1 MNAFVIAGTAS
12 GVGKTTVALG
22 IIAALRSRG
31 LTVQPFKCGPDFID
45 GGHLGVAASRTA
57 RNLDTWML
65 DAEANREIFSRASA
79 SCDVAVVEGM
89 MGLFDGVTGSSEEGS
104 TAEIAKLLGLPV
116 ILVVD
121 AGNSTRSIAA
131 VIRGFETFDS
141 GLRFAGIVLNR
152 VVGDAHFRMLESA
165 IRQSSLAP
173 VLGWLPVEAD
183 TAIPERHLGLHT
195 AAEGIGASLSTLTRL
210 GSHLDLEQLLNATVY
225 NQRLATAPIR
235 SAEPK
240 YKGIRVGV
248 ARDRAFSFYYE
259 DNLYLLRENGAVIV
273 DFSPIKDSV
282 LPENLHA
289 LYFGGGYPELYAA
302 ELSRSGSLLQ
312 DIRDFANA
320 NKPIYAEC
328 GGLMYLA
335 EQLTTIEGQS
345 YPMAGILP
353 VAIEMTNSLVHF
365 GYADVEFA
373 RDCLLGKKGT
383 HVRGHS
389 FHCSRIVA
397 HDSLRCVYRV
407 HYSLSGR
414 GEKEGFVRGRVL
426 GTYIHLHFRSNPSLV
441 SSFLQQAG
449 SAPTGSAGLLWRCN
463 EHEN

>member
-1 MNAFVIAGTAS
+1 MNALVVAGTAS
-12 GVGKTTVALG
+12 GAGKTTVAIA

-45 GGHLGVAASRTA
+45 GGHLAFAASRPV

-79 SCDVAVVEGM
+79 GCDVAVVEGM
-89 MGLFDGVTGSSEEGS
+89 MGLFDGATGSSEEGS
-104 TAEIAKLLGLPV
+104 TAEIAKLLSLPV

-121 AGNSTRSIAA
+121 AGNSARSIAA
-131 VIRGFETFDS
+131 VIRGFEIFDS
-141 GLRFAGIVLNR
+141 KLIFAGIILNR
-152 VVGDAHFRMLESA
+152 VAGDGHFHMLESA
-165 IRQSSLAP
+165 IRQSSVVP
-173 VLGWLPVEAD
+173 VLGWLPMEAD
-183 TAIPERHLGLHT
+183 AAIPERHLGLHT
-195 AAEGIGASLSTLTRL
+195 AAEGIGASLSTLTTL
-210 GSHLDLEQLLNATVY
+210 GNRLDLEQLLDATVY
-225 NQRLATAPIR
+225 NRRPETATIS

-259 DNLYLLRENGAVIV
+259 DNLNLLRESGAEIV
-273 DFSPIKDSV
+273 EFSPIADLV

-302 ELSRSGSLLQ
+302 ELSRNGSLLHE
-312 DIRDFANA
+312 IRDFAKA

-335 EQLTTIEGQS
+335 EKLTVIEGHS
-345 YPMAGILP
+345 YSMAGILSI
-353 VAIEMTNSLVHF
+353 AIEMTKSLIHF
-365 GYADVEFA
+365 GYVDVEFA
-373 RDCLLGKKGT
+373 HNCLLGEKGT
-383 HVRGHS
+383 QVRGHS

-397 HDSLRCVYRV
+397 HDPLHSVYRV

-414 GEKEGFVRGRVL
+414 REQEGFVRGRVL

-441 SSFLQQAG
+441 SSFLEQAG
-449 SAPTGSAGLLWRCN
+449 SARTLAEVR
-463 EHEN
+463 

>member
-1 MNAFVIAGTAS
+1 MNALVVAGTAS
-12 GVGKTTVALG
+12 GAGKTTVALA

-45 GGHLGVAASRTA
+45 GGHLAAAASRPV

-65 DAEANREIFSRASA
+65 DAEANRQIFSRSA

-104 TAEIAKLLGLPV
+104 TAEMAKLLGLPV
-116 ILVVD
+116 VLVVD
-121 AGNSTRSIAA
+121 AGNSARSIAA

-141 GLRFAGIVLNR
+141 ELGFAGIVLNR
-152 VVGDAHFRMLESA
+152 VAGDAHFRMLELA
-165 IRQSSLAP
+165 IRQSSLVP

-183 TAIPERHLGLHT
+183 AAIPERHLGLHT
-195 AAEGIGASLSTLTRL
+195 AAEGIGAGLSTLTRL
-210 GSHLDLEQLLNATVY
+210 GSRLDLEQVLNATVY
-225 NQRLATAPIR
+225 KQGFATAPI
-235 SAEPK
+235 STAEPK
-240 YKGIRVGV
+240 YRGVRVGV
-248 ARDRAFSFYYE
+248 ARDRAFSFYYQ
-259 DNLYLLRENGAVIV
+259 DNLDLLRENGALIV

-289 LYFGGGYPELYAA
+289 LYFGGGYPELYAS
-302 ELSRSGSLLQ
+302 ELSRNGRLLQ
-312 DIRDFANA
+312 QIRDFAKA

-335 EQLTTIEGQS
+335 EKLTVIEGHS
-345 YPMAGILP
+345 YSMAGVLP
-353 VAIEMTNSLVHF
+353 VAIEMTKSLVHF
-365 GYADVEFA
+365 GYVDVEFA
-373 RDCLLGKKGT
+373 HNCLLGKKGT

-397 HDSLRCVYRV
+397 HDSLGCVYRV

-414 GEKEGFVRGRVL
+414 REQEGFVCGGVL
-426 GTYIHLHFRSNPSLV
+426 GTYIHLHFRSNPALV
-441 SSFLQQAG
+441 SSFLEQAG
-449 SAPTGSAGLLWRCN
+449 SARTSV
-463 EHEN
+463 EVQ

>member
-1 MNAFVIAGTAS
+1 VNALVVAGTAS
-12 GVGKTTVALG
+12 GAGKTTVALA

-45 GGHLGVAASRTA
+45 GGHLAAAASRPV

-65 DAEANREIFSRASA
+65 DAEANREIFSRSA

-104 TAEIAKLLGLPV
+104 TAEMAKLLGLPV
-116 ILVVD
+116 VLVVD
-121 AGNSTRSIAA
+121 AGNSARSIAA

-141 GLRFAGIVLNR
+141 ELGFAGIVLNR
-152 VVGDAHFRMLESA
+152 VAGDAHFRMLELA
-165 IRQSSLAP
+165 IRQSSLVP

-183 TAIPERHLGLHT
+183 AAIPERHLGLHT
-195 AAEGIGASLSTLTRL
+195 AAEGIGAGLSTLTRL
-210 GSHLDLEQLLNATVY
+210 GSRLDLEQVLNATVY
-225 NQRLATAPIR
+225 KQGFATAPI
-235 SAEPK
+235 STAEPK
-240 YKGIRVGV
+240 YRGVRVGV
-248 ARDRAFSFYYE
+248 ARDRAFSFYYQ
-259 DNLYLLRENGAVIV
+259 DNLDLLRENGALIV

-289 LYFGGGYPELYAA
+289 LYFGGGYPELYAS
-302 ELSRSGSLLQ
+302 ELSRNGRLLQ
-312 DIRDFANA
+312 EIRDFAKA

-335 EQLTTIEGQS
+335 EKLTVIEGHS
-345 YPMAGILP
+345 YSMAGVLP
-353 VAIEMTNSLVHF
+353 VAIEMTKSLVHF
-365 GYADVEFA
+365 GYVDVEFA
-373 RDCLLGKKGT
+373 HNCLLGKKGT

-397 HDSLRCVYRV
+397 HDSLGCVYRV

-414 GEKEGFVRGRVL
+414 REQEGFVCGGVL
-426 GTYIHLHFRSNPSLV
+426 GTYIHLHFRSNPALV
-441 SSFLQQAG
+441 SSFLEQAG
-449 SAPTGSAGLLWRCN
+449 SARTSV
-463 EHEN
+463 EVQ